1 MNGEVGL
8 ACRLTAAARNAIK
21 TGEFRFVKHPYENSI
36 SFVFCERKRLMGT
49 EPEYVAKTPEEWF
62 ERLKADGVTDVF
74 MVMPY
79 AVKDRNRLGFV
90 NTSGATVFVKNRA
103 GQVSRFLPQWI
114 ADNVNRVWNIVIHE
128 DFMEDA
134 PAELP
139 TFKDN
144 TEQFKAVLENMTKF
158 AEHLGFRG
166 FAECFKKGAEVL
178 GGGELP
184 EAIDR
189 EAAPKLSEECMRL
202 YLAADISD
210 VFGAMGSWNDDPAG
224 KAAEMGLSEDYEK
237 LSAALLAQNR
247 LALMYAVNE
256 G

>member
-21 TGEFRFVKHPYENSI
+21 TGEFKFVKNPYENSI
-36 SFVFCERKRLMGT
+36 SFVFCARKTAMG
-49 EPEYVAKTPEEWF
+49 EIPEYIAKTPEEWYKK
-62 ERLKADGVTDVF
+62 LKDDGVTDVF
-74 MVMPY
+74 MMMPY
-79 AVKDRNRLGFV
+79 VVKDRNRLGFV
-90 NTSGATVFVKNRA
+90 NTSGCTIFVKLKN
-103 GQVSRFLPQWI
+103 GHVSRFLPQWI
-114 ADNVNRVWNIVIHE
+114 ADNANRCWNIVIHE
-128 DFMEDA
+128 DLMNEV

-144 TEQFKAVLENMTKF
+144 SEQFKAVLENITKF
-158 AEHLGFRG
+158 AVHIGSRD
-166 FAECFKKGAEVL
+166 FAQYFKMGADVL
-178 GGGELP
+178 SGGDMP
-184 EAIDR
+184 EAMDK
-189 EAAPKLSEECMRL
+189 EAAPKLSEHNMRM

-256 G
+256 D